1 MFDTFEYDSKC
12 YKNCPNGTNRYI
24 NFDSENNLYID
35 CKLNSSFLVPDEVD
49 NNKIIISNFYN
60 EFNVSLN
67 KNDITKDFYY
77 EFQKNQMI
85 VKFTSINYFKYY
97 KKPNKTEINLGLC
110 EYILKDVYNISYNES
125 LYILFLEI
133 PQEGMKIPKIEYS
146 IYYIKNKNNSVQL
159 DLAVCKD
166 TKIEISRIVS
176 IEGNIDKYNS
186 SSGYY
191 NDLCY
196 LVTSEYGTDIC
207 LKDRRKEF
215 IEKNLTLCEED
226 CDLISYNYT
235 NNKAKCSCKIKT
247 NIPILEN
254 VKFDKEKLKKN
265 FIDIDNI
272 ANIKLMKCYKIVF
285 KKSNIKHNFGFYIMN
300 SIFFL
305 FFLFLFLFYYRY
317 YYLLIVEINKLI
329 STFGKQS
336 ICGDINNNNKNI
348 IAINIIKTENNNES
362 NRKKNKIKIKIKV
375 KKVIKVKK
383 KINSTSNFNIKN
395 NRISIPLYQRNKT
408 KLSEHSKSKINLLY
422 TYANKISIISNNTNN
437 LNYNNSELNSLS
449 YEEALKYDKRSFFQ
463 YYISLLK
470 INQLLLF
477 SFYPNEDYN
486 SKIIKMFLFFFF
498 FASELSIN
506 ALFFTDETMHQ
517 IYEDKGSFNFL
528 YQIPQIIYSTIL
540 SLVFD
545 FIIKYFSLSEE
556 NVSQIKEEKR
566 KNSKDIYKKLKK
578 LFKMLKIKFI
588 LFFIISPIIL
598 FLFWFYITCFCGVYK
613 NTQNHL
619 INDTLL
625 SFLTSLLFPLATAIL
640 PGILRIFSLKSKK
653 NNKEYLYKISQFLE
667 NI

>member
-1 MFDTFEYDSKC
+1 M
-12 YKNCPNGTNRYI
+12 
-24 NFDSENNLYID
+24 
-35 CKLNSSFLVPDEVD
+35 
-49 NNKIIISNFYN
+49 
-60 EFNVSLN
+60 
-67 KNDITKDFYY
+67 
-77 EFQKNQMI
+77 
-85 VKFTSINYFKYY
+85 
-97 KKPNKTEINLGLC
+97 
-110 EYILKDVYNISYNES
+110 
-125 LYILFLEI
+125 
-133 PQEGMKIPKIEYS
+133 
-146 IYYIKNKNNSVQL
+146 
-159 DLAVCKD
+159 
-166 TKIEISRIVS
+166 
-176 IEGNIDKYNS
+176 
-186 SSGYY
+186 
-191 NDLCY
+191 
-196 LVTSEYGTDIC
+196 
-207 LKDRRKEF
+207 
-215 IEKNLTLCEED
+215 
-226 CDLISYNYT
+226 
-235 NNKAKCSCKIKT
+235 
-247 NIPILEN
+247 
-254 VKFDKEKLKKN
+254 KFDKEKLKKN

-305 FFLFLFLFYYRY
+305 FFLCLFLFYYRY
-317 YYLLIVEINKLI
+317 YYLLIVEINELI

-336 ICGDINNNNKNI
+336 ICGDINNDNKNI

-498 FASELSIN
+498 VASEFSIN
-506 ALFFTDETMHQ
+506 ALFFNDETMHK
-517 IYEDKGSFNFL
+517 IYEDQGSFNFL

-540 SLVFD
+540 SLLFD
-545 FIIKYFSLSEE
+545 FIIKYFSLSEKTILE
-556 NVSQIKEEKR
+556 IKEEKR
-566 KNSKDIYKKLKK
+566 KESKDIDEKTKKM
-578 LFKMLKIKFI
+578 FKFLKIKFA
-588 LFFIISPIIL
+588 LFFILCPIVL
-598 FLFWFYITCFCGVYK
+598 FFFWFYITCFCGVYK
-613 NTQNHL
+613 NTQIHL
-619 INDTLL
+619 IKDTLL
-625 SFLTSLLFPLATAIL
+625 SFLTSLLFPFATAIL
-640 PGILRIFSLKSKK
+640 PGILRIFSLKL
-653 NNKEYLYKISQFLE
+653 NKVNKVNKAYIYKFSQFLE